1 MINKKNHRFKVWK
14 EKNRYEYGNIQAWV
28 FDASEVKN
36 DSFPVPD
43 FTPDWL
49 YDILENIG
57 KSSGGYYGELM
68 ESIFEMDDTYYNAL
82 INHPCCESYKEI
94 SSSYV

>member
-1 MINKKNHRFKVWK
+1 MIRKKNQKFKVWK
-14 EKNRYEYGNIQAWV
+14 EKDRNEYGNIQAWV

-49 YDILENIG
+49 YDILENIE
-57 KSSGGYYGELM
+57 KSSGGYYGECM
-68 ESIFEMDDTYYNAL
+68 ESFFEMDDTYYNTL
-82 INHPCCESYKEI
+82 IKHPNCESYKE
-94 SSSYV
+94 VNTL

>member
-1 MINKKNHRFKVWK
+1 MILKKNQKFKVWK
-14 EKNRYEYGNIQAWV
+14 EKSKTEEEYIQAWV
-28 FDASEVKN
+28 FDASEVEG
-36 DSFPVPD
+36 DDFPVPD

-49 YDILENIG
+49 YDVLENIE

-68 ESIFEMDDTYYNAL
+68 ESLFEMDDTYYNEL
-82 INHPCCESYKEI
+82 INHPGCKSFKEI